1 MNKKI
6 IILIVIVLI
15 ILLIPFKNRLKDG
28 GSIQYKA
35 IIYDITKVHR
45 IIEKSSTGYEDGLI
59 IKVLGFQIYNVI
71 NTYVNTDS
79 NLVGRWSSKD
89 NSVIKIVKEYSG
101 NTPIYDNNNIVG
113 YWLDI
118 SENGK
123 YIIYYLDI
131 DDKSRSDFNYINN
144 MVEKGKYNIDNKD
157 NSIIYFNPISNDNSF
172 IWTCHINDLELS
184 NCNNYATDFIKQ

>member
-1 MNKKI
+1 MKKII

-15 ILLIPFKNRLKDG
+15 ILLIPVQYRLKDG

-45 IIEKSSTGYEDGLI
+45 ISEKSSTGYEDGLI

-89 NSVIKIVKEYSG
+89 NSVIKIVKEYRG

-118 SENGK
+118 SEKGK
-123 YIIYYLDI
+123 YILYYVDI

-144 MVEKGKYNIDNKD
+144 MVEKGKYNIDNND